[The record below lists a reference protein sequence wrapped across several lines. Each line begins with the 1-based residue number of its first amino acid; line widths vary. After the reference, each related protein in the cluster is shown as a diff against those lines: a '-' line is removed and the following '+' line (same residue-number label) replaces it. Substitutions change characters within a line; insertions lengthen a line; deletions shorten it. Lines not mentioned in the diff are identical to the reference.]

1 MKNKEAY
8 KIIIDLITENGKYG
22 YRVDKKTNIISS
34 CDSKTECEYC
44 ESCLFYK
51 QGDIFYY
58 DECSKKLIEA
68 WENTEYGEPFTPC
81 LWYYVPID
89 TKIRVLD
96 KNGEW
101 INAHFAKY
109 ENGQVY
115 TYACGKTSWTQK
127 NEPLIPWNKA
137 RLLEGMC

>member
-8 KIIIDLITENGKYG
+8 KTIIDLITENGKYD

-34 CDSKTECEYC
+34 CDSKTECGYC

-51 QGDIFYY
+51 QGDLFYY
-58 DECSKKLIEA
+58 DECSKKLVKA
-68 WENTEYGEPFTPC
+68 WENTEYGEPFIPY

-89 TKIRVLD
+89 TKIQVFD
-96 KNGEW
+96 NSGKW

-109 ENGQVY
+109 ENGQV
-115 TYACGKTSWTQK
+115 CGKTSWTQK
-127 NEPLIPWNKA
+127 NDPLIPWNKA